1 MKAQQM
7 IEGATFDDKQ
17 LKAIKKAFDKAW
29 DQISPQISKRPDA
42 IEASRMKLA
51 TVVLSIAKRGL
62 LDPQQL
68 TDEALRLM
76 SAGPA
81 KL

>member
-17 LKAIKKAFDKAW
+17 LKAIKKAFDNAW
-29 DQISPQISKRPDA
+29 DQISHQISKRPDA

-51 TVVLSIAKRGL
+51 TVVLSIAKAASWTPSSSGTRRS
-62 LDPQQL
+62 D
-68 TDEALRLM
+68 
-76 SAGPA
+76 
-81 KL
+81 